1 MFESLPWNQTAVK
14 SKKCGRPRH
23 PWRMSLNAAWRYALL
38 ALILPQSQGVGI
50 MNFIFF
56 SLLRCKIHRCEGRRG
71 FPELM

>member
-38 ALILPQSQGVGI
+38 ALILPKVKGLG
-50 MNFIFF
+50 F
-56 SLLRCKIHRCEGRRG
+56 HRCEGRRG